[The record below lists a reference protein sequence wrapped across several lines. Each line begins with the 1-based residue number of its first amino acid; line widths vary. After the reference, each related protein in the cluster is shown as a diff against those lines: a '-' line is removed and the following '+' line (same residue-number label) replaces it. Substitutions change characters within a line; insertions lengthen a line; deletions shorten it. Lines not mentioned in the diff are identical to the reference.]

1 MSCNIN
7 IITIFDCNN
16 YIYMNFLN
24 PDKYLRAAYITALES
39 ATGLKVWHKRIP
51 KNVTAPSKYIILDSL
66 SKNETLIAKP
76 SEGENKNTYFE
87 WACTVDVNIYN
98 VNVAGYSNAA
108 QVDDVEQ
115 KVISIVRSGIEI
127 PNFKNRDTRILE
139 SLDLSAETTT
149 QSIDR
154 KMVKFEHVLDRVE
167 VITPEIELTVFYGS
181 KSSVPTTSADI
192 LTLNRGSVLNS
203 PITYGTGMTRIQVI
217 AVHDSLSLLD
227 AVNTTSGENLTDVFV
242 LQPARINVE
251 GALFKIYVL
260 ENAIIYDENN
270 LVRFEVAQ
278 DVS

>member
-1 MSCNIN
+1 
-7 IITIFDCNN
+7 
-16 YIYMNFLN
+16 MNFLS

-51 KNVTAPSKYIILDSL
+51 KNVAAPPKYIILDSL

-76 SEGENKNTYFE
+76 TEGENKNTYFE
-87 WACTVDVNIYN
+87 WSCTVDVNIYN
-98 VNVAGYSNAA
+98 VNVSGYSNAA

-115 KVISIVRSGIEI
+115 KVISIVRSGIEV

-217 AVHDSLSLLD
+217 AVHESLSLLD
-227 AVNTTSGENLTDVFV
+227 ALNTTSGENLTDVFV
-242 LQPARINVE
+242 LQSARINVE

-270 LVRFEVAQ
+270 LVRFEVTQA
-278 DVS
+278 VS